1 MHSGIRLNHP
11 RTSLIA
17 PCVATAV
24 SCWASLI
31 AFADPTIGDT
41 TLVVKAIAEV
51 ETRMSQ
57 NGRDI
62 VKLTPA
68 DRVVP
73 GDQVIYTL
81 RIRNNGPAAVR
92 APIVA
97 YPIPDH
103 MRYVADSAVGPGA
116 NVTYS
121 IDGGRTFDRPENLKV
136 ADPKGQMRTATAG
149 EYTHIR
155 WHLKNNLKSNSV
167 AFARFRAVVK

>member
-1 MHSGIRLNHP
+1 MAATC

-17 PCVATAV
+17 
-24 SCWASLI
+24 L
-31 AFADPTIGDT
+31 ADPTVADT
-41 TLVVKAIAEV
+41 TLAVKAIAEV

-81 RIRNNGPAAVR
+81 EIRNNGAAAVR
-92 APIVA
+92 APNVP

-116 NVTYS
+116 EVTYS
-121 IDGGRTFDRPENLKV
+121 IDGGRSFDRPENLKV
-136 ADPKGQMRTATAG
+136 AEPKGQMRTATAA

-155 WHLKNNLKSNSV
+155 WHLKNNLKGNSV

>member
-1 MHSGIRLNHP
+1 VHSGIRLNHP
-11 RTSLIA
+11 RTILVGLCIA
-17 PCVATAV
+17 ALVSGRASWIALADPATA
-24 SCWASLI
+24 
-31 AFADPTIGDT
+31 DT
-41 TLVVKAIAEV
+41 TLAVKAIAEV

-81 RIRNNGPAAVR
+81 QIRNNGAAAVR
-92 APIVA
+92 APNVP

-116 NVTYS
+116 DVTYS

-136 ADPKGQMRTATAG
+136 TEPGGQMRTAGAA

>member
-1 MHSGIRLNHP
+1 MHKGIRLNHP
-11 RTSLIA
+11 RTTIIALGLAAAVSCRGSLIA
-17 PCVATAV
+17 LADSITPDST
-24 SCWASLI
+24 I
-31 AFADPTIGDT
+31 A
-41 TLVVKAIAEV
+41 VKAIAEV
-51 ETRMSQ
+51 ETRVSQ

-73 GDQVIYTL
+73 GDQVVYTL
-81 RIRNNGPAAVR
+81 QIRNNGAAAVR
-92 APIVA
+92 APNVP

-103 MRYVADSAVGPGA
+103 MSYVADSAVGPGA
-116 NVTYS
+116 DVTYS

-136 ADPKGQMRTATAG
+136 AEPKGRMRTATAA

>member
-1 MHSGIRLNHP
+1 MHSGIRLNTP
-11 RTSLIA
+11 RTTLVALCIVISL
-17 PCVATAV
+17 
-24 SCWASLI
+24 SGRASLN
-31 AFADPTIGDT
+31 ALADPGMADT
-41 TLVVKAIAEV
+41 TLGLKVIAEV

-57 NGRDI
+57 NGRNI

-68 DRVVP
+68 DQVVP

-81 RIRNNGPAAVR
+81 EIRNNGAAAVR
-92 APIVA
+92 APNVP

-103 MRYVADSAVGPGA
+103 MRYVADSAAGPGA
-116 NVTYS
+116 DVTYS

-136 ADPKGQMRTATAG
+136 AEPGGQMRTARAA

>member
-1 MHSGIRLNHP
+1 VHSGIRLNHSS
-11 RTSLIA
+11 TTLVVLCIA
-17 PCVATAV
+17 AAM
-24 SCWASLI
+24 SCWAPSIVL
-31 AFADPTIGDT
+31 ADPTIADT
-41 TLVVKAIAEV
+41 TLAVKAIAEV

-81 RIRNNGPAAVR
+81 QIRNNGAAAVR
-92 APIVA
+92 TPNVP

-116 NVTYS
+116 DVTYS

-136 ADPKGQMRTATAG
+136 SEPGGQMRTATAA